1 LIVVDASILA
11 YCYLSGQFTTAA
23 RALMR
28 EEPDWAAPL
37 LWRSEL
43 RSVLTGYL
51 RRQELSVQEARRIQ
65 SEAEDLMRD
74 NEYEV
79 DSPSVLDL
87 VSRCDCSA
95 YDCEYVALATQLGTR
110 LVTMDAKVLR
120 AFPQVAAPLCSLSP
134 GS

>member
-1 LIVVDASILA
+1 LIVVDANILA
-11 YCYLSGQFTTAA
+11 YYYLPGQFTTAA

-51 RRQELSVQEARRIQ
+51 RREELNVHDARRIQ

-79 DSPSVLDL
+79 DSHSVLDL
-87 VSRCDCSA
+87 VYRCDCSG
-95 YDCEYVALATQLGTR
+95 YDCEYVALAIQLGTR

-120 AFPQVAAPLCSLSP
+120 AFPQVAAPLSP
-134 GS
+134 ISPS

>member
-1 LIVVDASILA
+1 MIVVDANILA
-11 YCYLSGQFTTAA
+11 YYYLPGQFTTAA
-23 RALMR
+23 RALMQ

-51 RRQELSVQEARRIQ
+51 RREELNVQDVLRIQ
-65 SEAEDLMRD
+65 WEAEDLMSD

-79 DSPSVLDL
+79 DSRSVLDL
-87 VSRCDCSA
+87 VYRCDCSA

-110 LVTMDAKVLR
+110 LVTTDARVLH
-120 AFPQVAAPLCSLSP
+120 AFPHVAAPLSSTRP
-134 GS
+134 SS